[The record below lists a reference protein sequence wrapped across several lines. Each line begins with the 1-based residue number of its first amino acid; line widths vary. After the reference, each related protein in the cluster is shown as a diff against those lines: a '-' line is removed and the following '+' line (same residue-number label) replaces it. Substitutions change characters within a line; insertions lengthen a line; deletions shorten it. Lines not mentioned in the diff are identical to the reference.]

1 MTLALVRHGRTEWN
15 RQRRMQGRADI
26 PLDDHGR
33 AQADAAGRLLASAVW
48 ERIVT
53 SPLERAAETAR
64 IIRSHLGEAE
74 WLIDEDLVERD
85 YGRAEGMAV
94 AEAAERWPDQDYPGA
109 ESLAHV
115 ALRGAAALSEL
126 LDAGRDAVVV
136 AHGTLLRVSVDA
148 LTGQVCPR
156 ILNGEVIL
164 LDRDTTGCHARRLTG

>member
-48 ERIVT
+48 DRVVT
-53 SPLERAAETAR
+53 SPMERAMETAR
-64 IIRSHLGEAE
+64 IIRSHLRGAE
-74 WLIDEDLVERD
+74 WMIDEDLVERD
-85 YGRAEGMAV
+85 YGQAEGMAV
-94 AEAAERWPDQDYPGA
+94 ADASERWPDQDYPGA
-109 ESLAHV
+109 ESIAHV

-148 LTGQVCPR
+148 LTGQQCPR
-156 ILNGEVIL
+156 ILNGEIIL
-164 LDRDTTGCHARRLTG
+164 LERDGAGCRARRLTG